1 MVGGG
6 RRFLFIAPFSIA
18 HLLGREGGILISFLR
33 LSLVLS
39 LACSLF
45 PVFAWLVSF
54 PSIGASRYRASCR
67 AYRRRVAAA

>member
-54 PSIGASRYRASCR
+54 YPSRPCGSFDFPVSD
-67 AYRRRVAAA
+67 